1 MSFFT
6 MTFIVSILGAI
17 IGVIKPWMG
26 GIPGL
31 LIAPFL
37 FYFSTSID
45 IIPLIISMLLLF
57 LFGLAYGCMASI
69 IFSGLKGRGH
79 SVGQTF
85 RSGFGAHHPGGMIL
99 SDEDIKTMSDKDV
112 SREIIFSY

>member
-1 MSFFT
+1 MI
-6 MTFIVSILGAI
+6 FIVSILGAV
-17 IGVIKPWMG
+17 IGVKKPWMG

-37 FYFSTSID
+37 FYFSSSLDD
-45 IIPLIISMLLLF
+45 ITLIISILF
-57 LFGLAYGCMASI
+57 LFLWGMAYGFVFST

-85 RSGFGAHHPGGMIL
+85 RSGFGAHHPGGIIL
-99 SDEDIKTMSDKDV
+99 SDEEIKILSDKNIK
-112 SREIIFSY
+112 REVIFSY